1 MNKRICF
8 SIKDN
13 VAEVKLNRA
22 DKHNALDHEMFEAII
37 KAGDQIAQDDSIRA
51 VLLYGAGDS
60 FCAGIDLTMFADEG
74 LAKDFTK
81 RMKPRDH
88 SLANYYQ
95 SAAYVWR
102 EIPVPVIAAL
112 HGAVYGGGL
121 LIALGADIRY
131 ADKYSA
137 ISIMEIK
144 WGIIPDMALTTSI
157 PNLINID
164 KAFEITM
171 TGDILDAKTAFK
183 LGLITEV
190 KSDPLSQARE
200 LANII
205 CQKSPDAIR
214 SIKKL
219 FYDTWGSN
227 DKISLSM
234 EAELQK
240 KVMSSPNHMEA
251 VKSSI
256 NRSEPDFSDSE
267 L

>member
-1 MNKRICF
+1 MTKRIELDIN
-8 SIKDN
+8 SG
-13 VAEVKLNRA
+13 VAEVKLNRPE
-22 DKHNALDHEMFEAII
+22 KHNALDHAMFESLIDVGEKLA
-37 KAGDQIAQDDSIRA
+37 KDRSIRA
-51 VLLYGAGDS
+51 VILYGAGKS
-60 FCAGIDLTMFADEG
+60 FCAGIDLSIFSGESSSD
-74 LAKDFTK
+74 DFLNK
-81 RMKPRDH
+81 MEPRDD

-121 LIALGADIRY
+121 QIALGADIRY
-131 ADKYSA
+131 ADKNSA

-183 LGLITEV
+183 LGLITGV

-234 EAELQK
+234 EADIQK